1 MKNKQEDQINWAA
14 LWRELVE
21 RNNQRKAK
29 NGGDIKYWN
38 TNAGHYDARVRRRWQ
53 QPDAIRT
60 FICGRLEPD
69 TSVLDIGAGT
79 GAWAV
84 LLARQVSLV
93 TALEPS
99 SGMRSRMQSN
109 LAEEGIR
116 NVKILDGRWP
126 EIEIQPHDYVLC
138 AHAMYGAPE
147 LPTFIHRMGETAR
160 KTCFMLIR
168 DSHPESIMAQAAEH
182 ILGQPNDSPN
192 FAVAFN
198 VLKQTGIQP
207 EVLADNH
214 NNWQPWRHPSLDA
227 ALVEVKQRL
236 DVEGDD
242 RYDAYLGDLLAKNLR
257 PENDEYVW
265 PSGVRSVLIYWH
277 V

>member
-1 MKNKQEDQINWAA
+1 MKNTIDDQTNWAA

-38 TNAGHYDARVRRRWQ
+38 KNAGHYDARVRRRWQ
-53 QPDAIRT
+53 RPDAIRT
-60 FICGRLEPD
+60 FICSSLEPE

-79 GAWAV
+79 GAWAIH
-84 LLARQVSLV
+84 LSRQVSLV

-99 SGMRSRMQSN
+99 SGMRALMQSN
-109 LAEEGIR
+109 LADQGIS
-116 NVKILDGRWP
+116 NVKIIDGRWP
-126 EIEIQPHDYVLC
+126 ETETRQHDYVLC
-138 AHAMYGAPE
+138 AHAMYGALD
-147 LPTFIHRMGETAR
+147 LPTFIRRMNETAR

-168 DSHPESIMAQAAEH
+168 DAHPDSIMSTAARH

-198 VLKQTGIQP
+198 VLKQTGIHP

-214 NNWQPWRHPSLDA
+214 NNWRSWSHDSLDE
-227 ALVEVKQRL
+227 ALIEVKDRL
-236 DVEGDD
+236 GVDQDD
-242 RYDAYLGDLLAKNLR
+242 CYDAYLQDLLAQNLR
-257 PENDEYVW
+257 PENGAYVW
-265 PSGVRSVLIYWH
+265 PAGVRSVLIYWH